1 MLGITRK
8 QGEAVVLSQDGKT
21 LATITIKEARS
32 GRIRILFDCPN
43 DVRVVRAELLRK
55 EAK

>member
-32 GRIRILFDCPN
+32 GRIRILFDCPD

-55 EAK
+55 DAK